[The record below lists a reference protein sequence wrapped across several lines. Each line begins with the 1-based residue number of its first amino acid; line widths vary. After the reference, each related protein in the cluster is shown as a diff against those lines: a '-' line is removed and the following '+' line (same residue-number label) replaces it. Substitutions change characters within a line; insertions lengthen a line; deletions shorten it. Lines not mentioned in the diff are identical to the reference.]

1 MGGWPINAQ
10 RLPPTA
16 TVSWRDKFRKRA
28 IPATALAALAG
39 ATAFVMFE
47 HPTISKAM
55 DGETGGFK
63 VHKTLSLSTSL
74 GTESPLGLGAT
85 RGAVVALA
93 WSQNGQRLAAAYDY
107 GNILTVWNSSGRKLT
122 QFRNQAVGGPALG
135 GGALIFLRGSSQLA
149 LPPPVDSIN
158 DAAIGLW
165 DASMGAIV
173 RTVPGPAPANP
184 DLPGTFPN
192 AAWNLATTPDQA
204 RLAAASGEGGIRN
217 RYSYNLW
224 IYDTETWRRLSSLK
238 LVGGIKSLAYFNGG
252 RLVAIGSSRG
262 QVLILNPANA
272 VVLHR
277 FQAQDVSKFGDID
290 ITAVAGS
297 PDGRWIM
304 AGIGG
309 GYIGGSI
316 ETMPHG
322 WAQAKAWERSLDP
335 VTMLRASDGARV
347 GALTGPIEPI
357 RRAAWDPKGRYVAI
371 LDNAGKLFLWRY
383 PFSPRTYDQIDLG
396 ANNNLA
402 LAISPS
408 GDRIA
413 VPTTNGATVYALE
426 DRSEISVGS

>member
-1 MGGWPINAQ
+1 M
-10 RLPPTA
+10 
-16 TVSWRDKFRKRA
+16 
-28 IPATALAALAG
+28 
-39 ATAFVMFE
+39 AFLLVDR
-47 HPTISKAM
+47 PSVSKAM
-55 DGETGGFK
+55 DGEAGGFIIS
-63 VHKTLSLSTSL
+63 KTLSLSTSL
-74 GTESPLGLGAT
+74 GTGAPIGLGAA

-93 WSQNGQRLAAAYDY
+93 WSPDGQRLAAASDY
-107 GNILTVWNSSGRKLT
+107 GDSLTVWDSTGRKLT
-122 QFRNQAVGGPALG
+122 QFRNEAVDGPALA
-135 GGALIFLRGSSQLA
+135 GGALVFLRGSSQLA

-165 DASMGAIV
+165 DASLGVMV
-173 RTVPGPAPANP
+173 KTVSGPAPANP
-184 DLPGTFPN
+184 ELPGTFPN

-426 DRSEISVGS
+426 DRSKISVGS

>member
-1 MGGWPINAQ
+1 
-10 RLPPTA
+10 
-16 TVSWRDKFRKRA
+16 
-28 IPATALAALAG
+28 
-39 ATAFVMFE
+39 MFE

-85 RGAVVALA
+85 RSAVVALA